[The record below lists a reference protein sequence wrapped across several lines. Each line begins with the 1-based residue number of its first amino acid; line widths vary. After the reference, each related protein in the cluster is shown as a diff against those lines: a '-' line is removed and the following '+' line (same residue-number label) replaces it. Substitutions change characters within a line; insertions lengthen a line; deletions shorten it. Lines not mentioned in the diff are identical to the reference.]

1 MKKISMN
8 IPWNPCFMV
17 KSCFFSTISLGVP
30 NPPRLPCRRAPH
42 RPSCLVLHLPLDREM
57 SEKPTG
63 DVIMAI
69 SLDMEKNMQIF
80 NWDVFWMYINIMA
93 YHIISWDYF
102 WDVFIVV
109 LWCWRAL
116 RRFVS
121 ATYDLGSSQVMLAR
135 MNEPVKIPPSTG
147 EFRGSYKLVCSG

>member
-1 MKKISMN
+1 MPAGS
-8 IPWNPCFMV
+8 PSSELP
-17 KSCFFSTISLGVP
+17 SS
-30 NPPRLPCRRAPH
+30 PPTVG
-42 RPSCLVLHLPLDREM
+42 SGDV
-57 SEKPTG
+57 EKPTG

-109 LWCWRAL
+109 L
-116 RRFVS
+116 
-121 ATYDLGSSQVMLAR
+121 
-135 MNEPVKIPPSTG
+135 
-147 EFRGSYKLVCSG
+147 